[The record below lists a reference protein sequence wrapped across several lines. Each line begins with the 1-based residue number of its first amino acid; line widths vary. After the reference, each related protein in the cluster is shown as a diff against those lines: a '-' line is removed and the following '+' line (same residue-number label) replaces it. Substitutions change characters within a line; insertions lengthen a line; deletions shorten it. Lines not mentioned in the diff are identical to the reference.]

1 MYAKLFPGDL
11 RPRNGPGFEAEPA
24 GPWVDDQFAEGYAA
38 DHADGATPEVASL
51 RRELRRYRYKPGYTL
66 SIRPIGPNGGQAK
79 GVGLGFAEEP
89 LLVVSAKL
97 PDSRHVAEFDP
108 YWSPHRP
115 PQRPL
120 VTVVLR
126 RAVPESIWGW
136 PRFTPEDREVHF
148 ARFIESV
155 LEEVEQHEM
164 LEWFRRDGEL
174 VRDPHAKGA
183 LR

>member
-11 RPRNGPGFEAEPA
+11 RPRNGPGFEEEPA
-24 GPWVDDQFAEGYAA
+24 GPWIDDQFAEGWAA
-38 DHADGATPEVASL
+38 DHAVGVSPEVASL

-66 SIRPIGPNGGQAK
+66 SIRPIDPNGGQAK
-79 GVGLGFAEEP
+79 GAGLGFAETP
-89 LLVVSAKL
+89 LLVVSARL
-97 PDSRHVAEFDP
+97 PDSRHVAEPDLH
-108 YWSPHRP
+108 WSRRVLEH
-115 PQRPL
+115 PQ
-120 VTVVLR
+120 VTVVVR
-126 RAVPESIWGW
+126 KPVPEAICGW
-136 PRFTPEDREVHF
+136 LHFAPEDREAHF

-174 VRDPHAKGA
+174 VRDPHAKGV